1 MNENLGLCS
10 VRYNAVIDL
19 SLGILWKYC
28 FLWRRLRWI
37 ILVGWKDAQGGTWMV
52 RRMRLQPSIQ
62 ATSSLRSMYSG
73 TVLDQLNCQAC
84 RSYSEKSRGRKKVK
98 LPVILQ
104 EFLWTAPSAPLPPAL
119 PWCGF
124 GVSLGADLDARYDK
138 TEVRVI
144 SVGYSG
150 GSAIPADENMIK
162 YARTL
167 FVEHGRRLS
176 WTWNHP
182 RGSHFRTKS

>member
-1 MNENLGLCS
+1 MS
-10 VRYNAVIDL
+10 
-19 SLGILWKYC
+19 GILWKYC
-28 FLWRRLRWI
+28 FLWRRLHWI

-84 RSYSEKSRGRKKVK
+84 RSYSEKSRGRKKGK
-98 LPVILQ
+98 TTGYSPRIPLDG
-104 EFLWTAPSAPLPPAL
+104 ELWTAPSAPLPPAL

-124 GVSLGADLDARYDK
+124 SVSLGADLDARYDK

>member
-1 MNENLGLCS
+1 
-10 VRYNAVIDL
+10 
-19 SLGILWKYC
+19 
-28 FLWRRLRWI
+28 
-37 ILVGWKDAQGGTWMV
+37 MV

-73 TVLDQLNCQAC
+73 TVLDQLDCQAC
-84 RSYSEKSRGRKKVK
+84 RNYSEKSRGRKKVK

-176 WTWNHP
+176 
-182 RGSHFRTKS
+182 